1 LSGESNFS
9 EFYKLLQSSGVV
21 PELGKNQYLTVWAVG
36 NENYDHDPF
45 EGISDILL
53 GGYHAN
59 YLAFGM
65 NDLRP
70 GLRIQCLNNIY
81 ITIGSKDDGDYVNDA
96 KILSSKKFKNGVVYE
111 ISELMRP
118 RTNIFEFIQMLGDE
132 YSVIRDSI
140 LCNNTRLFDKANSI
154 PIGVDQTGNTV
165 YDSIFYISN
174 PLFDKANINSEFNQF
189 TLFLPDNNVI
199 DECLSTLKSQYA
211 LMGKTF
217 LMKDTLLAIN
227 WIKDAIFHNGVVSD
241 YGSVLDLSS
250 AFGKT
255 WRTSV
260 QSVDTENIEEMS
272 NGRIYYVKKLKVP
285 NNVII
290 TRIKSLV
297 HYYEYLSDTDKDALY
312 LWNGTGVSISKGDE
326 TPIKTYYWLFSLSGD
341 AATTDPVWVDFPPL
355 DYNSDTEVVSV
366 MKVPPGEYN
375 LYMGFRSKN
384 HPYVNIYFGSGDS
397 PIPENAAPI
406 AIDINASSSSPWNY
420 DRVTETDP
428 KVSKWD
434 GLGGLVGKV
443 VVEGDNMTSFR
454 IKVEVSKPA
463 TAGGART
470 LYVYHWALKPTSN
483 NY

>member
-1 LSGESNFS
+1 MNRLNNIINLIQMKKIFLFLVSSTFILFFSCSNEQDKYYNDNGNNEEASPLTLQEYLSGESNFS

-174 PLFDKANINSEFNQF
+174 PLFD
-189 TLFLPDNNVI
+189 
-199 DECLSTLKSQYA
+199 
-211 LMGKTF
+211 
-217 LMKDTLLAIN
+217 
-227 WIKDAIFHNGVVSD
+227 
-241 YGSVLDLSS
+241 
-250 AFGKT
+250 
-255 WRTSV
+255 
-260 QSVDTENIEEMS
+260 
-272 NGRIYYVKKLKVP
+272 
-285 NNVII
+285 
-290 TRIKSLV
+290 
-297 HYYEYLSDTDKDALY
+297 
-312 LWNGTGVSISKGDE
+312 
-326 TPIKTYYWLFSLSGD
+326 
-341 AATTDPVWVDFPPL
+341 
-355 DYNSDTEVVSV
+355 
-366 MKVPPGEYN
+366 
-375 LYMGFRSKN
+375 
-384 HPYVNIYFGSGDS
+384 
-397 PIPENAAPI
+397 
-406 AIDINASSSSPWNY
+406 
-420 DRVTETDP
+420 
-428 KVSKWD
+428 
-434 GLGGLVGKV
+434 
-443 VVEGDNMTSFR
+443 
-454 IKVEVSKPA
+454 
-463 TAGGART
+463 
-470 LYVYHWALKPTSN
+470 
-483 NY
+483 